1 MKMHYG
7 KTKRYGDYV
16 PAIKYDGVWY
26 ALANY
31 IGETEGTV
39 RLAYYDE
46 EKRQCGILIDGDYG
60 EHHWMPVGV
69 DDWGN
74 VREFMDAFPNRSFW
88 FETVFSEKRRM
99 VNILSFG
106 LIQRRKKTDS
116 VQNRNEQ
123 GTCTA
128 SSMPPDGSAGSLGGT
143 PNTPEADA

>member
-1 MKMHYG
+1 MKMQHV
-7 KTKRYGDYV
+7 KTNHFGESA
-16 PAIKYDGVWY
+16 PAIRYEGTDY
-26 ALANY
+26 ALADY
-31 IGETEGTV
+31 MGETEGTV